1 MHVRKKIACSKNNRM
16 LTLTIDVKMQ
26 TTTCNFFRTC
36 EFFPNMFEKN
46 HMLGKKSHVD
56 MKFLNVNVNM
66 RFSHVNMREKSH
78 VNMQHL
84 FLTTVRSYSAQTRSQ
99 NEEKNPPPKPYLP
112 LQTRTGHRRS
122 HKPHPMCKVDEH
134 QR

>member
-1 MHVRKKIACSKNNRM
+1 
-16 LTLTIDVKMQ
+16 
-26 TTTCNFFRTC
+26 
-36 EFFPNMFEKN
+36 
-46 HMLGKKSHVD
+46 MLGKKSHVD

-99 NEEKNPPPKPYLP
+99 NEEKNPPP
-112 LQTRTGHRRS
+112 QTV
-122 HKPHPMCKVDEH
+122 PAPADELDIDDH
-134 QR
+134 TDPI